1 MEKQVEQII
10 KVLATDESQQKL
22 TQSHSLKITIPLMG
36 NYDSQTFFQSCDVI
50 VKEGESLEEAS
61 EKAYQW
67 CKTQNSK
74 RAKEAIDIARLGKE
88 AENRM
93 S

>member
-1 MEKQVEQII
+1 MEKQVEQLI
-10 KVLATDESQQKL
+10 KVLATDESQQRL
-22 TQSHSLKITIPLMG
+22 TQSHSFKITIPLMG

-50 VKEGESLEEAS
+50 VKEGESIEEAS
-61 EKAYQW
+61 EKAYHW

>member
-1 MEKQVEQII
+1 MEKQVEQLI
-10 KVLATDESQQKL
+10 KVLATDESQQRL

-50 VKEGESLEEAS
+50 VKEGEILEEAS

>member
-1 MEKQVEQII
+1 MEKQVEQLI
-10 KVLATDESQQKL
+10 KVLATDESQQRL
-22 TQSHSLKITIPLMG
+22 TQSHSLKITIPLRG

-67 CKTQNSK
+67 CKNQNSK
-74 RAKEAIDIARLGKE
+74 RAKEALEIAELGKE
-88 AENRM
+88 VENRM